1 MDNRLTPETRNAA
14 IEEALKTYP
23 LAPMPRDITSSVL
36 MRIATVPAPG
46 SFQVTWSDFGI
57 AFVLSLCIG
66 VIWFSVQ
73 NFPPLLLAQI
83 RMYRILFY
91 QDLIVNARWLIP
103 AVFFGLAAFLSA
115 LTIPYLRR
123 NLQAK

>member
-1 MDNRLTPETRNAA
+1 MDNRLTPEARNTA

-23 LAPMPRDITSSVL
+23 LAAMPRDITTSV
-36 MRIATVPAPG
+36 MGRIQTAPAPRP
-46 SFQVTWSDFGI
+46 FRVTWSDFGI